1 MTYLILYAI
10 NLTTFLPM
18 QICLE
23 WQKYK
28 LVKKSKSNFLF
39 IKESEQVLPRY
50 SAIKKTGLPGLLAFI
65 ASLVLLL
72 FVLIL
77 PNIKQVYLTQNF
89 IKITILFFLAPLG
102 TILQNPN
109 MKRFA
114 KSRLSN
120 QKCIGLVRRKWNSL
134 IQMRNKV
141 VPITCISDGIV

>member
-1 MTYLILYAI
+1 
-10 NLTTFLPM
+10 M

-28 LVKKSKSNFLF
+28 LAKKSKSNFLF
-39 IKESEQVLPRY
+39 IKEPERVVARY
-50 SAIKKTGLPGLLAFI
+50 SAIKKTGLSSLLTFL
-65 ASLVLLL
+65 ASRLLLL

-109 MKRFA
+109 MKKFA
-114 KSRLSN
+114 KNRISN
-120 QKCIGLVRRKWNSL
+120 KKCVGFVRRKWNNL
-134 IQMRNKV
+134 IQRRNKV
-141 VPITCISDGIV
+141 VPIVLAMELFKTQTLQAYS